1 MTRSVWSALLLVLAL
16 VRAGVSAP
24 PDLIVHHGRIV
35 TVNPSFDVVEA
46 MAITGDRITA
56 VGSSDE
62 ILKTT
67 GPDTQRVDL
76 GGKMV
81 LPGLI
86 DSHVH
91 AAAASVFEF
100 DHPIRDMETVDDV
113 LAYVRE
119 RATVV
124 PEGSWIVVSQVFI
137 TRLIDQRFPTRAEL
151 DGAAPKHPVMFRTG
165 PDCMLSSLGLKECG
179 IDRDF
184 QITDGQA
191 GQIEK
196 NTDGEPT
203 GMLRGATR
211 FAKAKSADR
220 KPTAAE
226 RAAALKTLLHDY
238 NSVGI
243 TSVAERNA
251 SSDIIETYET
261 LKAANELTC
270 RTFLCWALDPN
281 KEWEAVEKSLTTAS
295 SHPLHTYDP
304 LLWLRGVKV
313 FLDGGMLTGS
323 AYMEKPWGVSSIYS
337 IADPNYR
344 GVLNIDPERLYK
356 AAKFSLE
363 HDLQFTA
370 HAVGDAGVR
379 TLVDCYRRINDDFP
393 VAPTRP
399 NVTHC
404 NFMSPEIIAAMK
416 ELGVVADLQP
426 VWLWLDGRTLH
437 NHFGNERMTW
447 FQPYRTLFDKGVVI
461 GGGSDHMQK
470 IGSFRSIN
478 AYNPF
483 LGIETAIT
491 RLPKRFEGP
500 LHPEQ
505 IITRQE
511 AIRLYTINNAFILLD
526 EKNKGSLEAGKL
538 ADFVV
543 IDRDLLKCP
552 AEKIRETV
560 VLSTWLGGKKIYE
573 RE

>member
-1 MTRSVWSALLLVLAL
+1 MNRLRVAVLAL
-16 VRAGVSAP
+16 ACGFSSGAWAAP
-24 PDLIVHHGRIV
+24 PELILHHGRIV
-35 TVNPSFDVVEA
+35 TVNPQFEIVEA
-46 MAITGDRITA
+46 LAVSGDRIIA
-56 VGSSDE
+56 VGSNAE
-62 ILKTT
+62 VQPLA
-67 GPDTQRVDL
+67 GPQTRQIDL
-76 GGKMV
+76 AGRMV

-91 AAAASVFEF
+91 AANAAVFEF
-100 DHPIRDMETVDDV
+100 DHPILDMDTVDDV

-137 TRLIDQRFPTRAEL
+137 TRLRDQRFPTKSEL
-151 DGAAPKHPVMFRTG
+151 DAAAPKHPVMFRTG
-165 PDCMLSSLGLKECG
+165 PDCMLNSLGLQESG
-179 IDRDF
+179 IDRAF
-184 QITDGQA
+184 QITDGKS

-196 NTDGEPT
+196 DSTGEPT

-220 KPTAAE
+220 KPSAEE
-226 RAAALKTLLHDY
+226 RAAALAELMRDY
-238 NSVGI
+238 NSVGL
-243 TSVAERNA
+243 TGLAERNA
-251 SSDIIETYET
+251 SPDLISTYQAV
-261 LKAANELTC
+261 KDSGKLTC

-281 KEWEAVEKSLTTAS
+281 QDWEKVERSLETAA
-295 SHPLHTYDP
+295 SHPLHQYDP

-323 AYMEKPWGVSSIYS
+323 AFMEQPWGVSSIYS
-337 IADPNYR
+337 ITDPAYR
-344 GVLNIDPERLYK
+344 GVLQIDPDRLYR
-356 AAKFSLE
+356 AAKFALE
-363 HDLQFTA
+363 RDLQFTA

-404 NFMSPEIIAAMK
+404 NFMSPDIIAAMK

-437 NHFGNERMTW
+437 NHFGNDRMTW
-447 FQPYRTLFDKGVVI
+447 FQPYRTLFDQGVVV

-478 AYNPF
+478 PYNPF
-483 LGIETAIT
+483 LGMETAIT
-491 RLPKRFEGP
+491 RVPRRFEGP
-500 LHPEQ
+500 LHPRQ
-505 IITRQE
+505 IITREE

-526 EKNKGSLEAGKL
+526 EANRGSLEAGKL
-538 ADFVV
+538 ADFIIV
-543 IDRDLLKCP
+543 DRDLLTCP
-552 AEKIRETV
+552 ADDIRNTQ
-560 VLSTWLGGKKIYE
+560 VLSTWLGGARVYE
-573 RE
+573 KP